1 MVTFTISFD
10 DDVVERWSAL
20 AAAQGVDLDE
30 KMTQAIVDRMEE
42 KEDYAALKARFSK
55 PGETLSREELMSR
68 VRVERRATIS
78 HEDFMREMGLSV
90 ADQD

>member
-30 KMTQAIVDRMEE
+30 KITQAIVDRMEE
-42 KEDYAALKARFSK
+42 MEDHAALKARFSK

-68 VRVERRATIS
+68 VRGERRATIS

>member
-1 MVTFTISFD
+1 MVTFSISFD

-30 KMTQAIVDRMEE
+30 RMTQAIIDRMEE
-42 KEDYAALKARFSK
+42 MEDYAALKARFST
-55 PGETLSREELMSR
+55 PGEKLSREEFMSR
-68 VRVERRATIS
+68 VRSEPRATIS
-78 HEDFMREMGLSV
+78 HEAFMREMGLNI

>member
-42 KEDYAALKARFSK
+42 MEDYAALKARFSK

-68 VRVERRATIS
+68 VRGERRATIS

>member
-10 DDVVERWSAL
+10 DDVVEHWSAL

-30 KMTQAIVDRMEE
+30 KMTQAIIDRMEE
-42 KEDYAALKARFSK
+42 MEDYEALRARFSK
-55 PGETLSREELMSR
+55 PGEALSREELLRR
-68 VRVERRATIS
+68 VRSESHSTIS
-78 HEDFMREMGLSV
+78 HDDFMREMGLAV